1 MFNTVLTDECVSDK
15 CKESLLALGY
25 VVVRL
30 PSFRGLSSPI
40 ASHPDILLA
49 KLKDGS
55 LVLCKEYYESE
66 KSFFDELPVKI
77 KITEEKLSSG
87 YPNDIL
93 FDALAVN
100 NRVYGKEGCVSRFIL
115 EDNDEFV
122 AVKQGYA
129 RCSVAMLSDSCA
141 VTSDRG
147 LAEALMKDGIK
158 VLLIS
163 PGNIRLKGY
172 DTGFIGGAGGRLL
185 NGVYSFFGDIMS
197 HPDGEKIIEFA
208 SQNKINA
215 VSLSD
220 EPLCDNGGLILL

>member
-1 MFNTVLTDECVSDK
+1 MFNTVLTDKCVSDK
-15 CKESLLALGY
+15 CEESLLALGY

-40 ASHPDILLA
+40 SSHPDILCA

-55 LVLCKEYYESE
+55 LLLSAEYYESE
-66 KSFFDELPVKI
+66 KKFFDNLPIKI
-77 KITEEKLSSG
+77 KITDETLFSG

-93 FDALAVN
+93 FDALCVN
-100 NRVYGKEGCVSRFIL
+100 GRVYGKKGCVSRFII
-115 EDNDEFV
+115 EENDEFV
-122 AVKQGYA
+122 PVKQGYS

-141 VTSDRG
+141 ITADSG
-147 LAEALMKDGIK
+147 LAKALTRDGIK

-163 PGNIRLKGY
+163 QGNIRLEGY
-172 DTGFIGGAGGRLL
+172 DTGFIGGAGGKLL
-185 NGVYSFFGDIMS
+185 DGVYCFFGDLMS
-197 HPDGEKIIEFA
+197 HPDGKSIVEFA